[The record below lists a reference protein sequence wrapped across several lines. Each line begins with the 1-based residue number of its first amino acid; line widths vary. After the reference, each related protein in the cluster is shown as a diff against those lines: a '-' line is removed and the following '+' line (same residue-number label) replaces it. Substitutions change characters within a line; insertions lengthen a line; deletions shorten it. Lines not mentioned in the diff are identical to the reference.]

1 MKHIFPKKPWKWT
14 TLDHKVQMQW
24 KVPLSIMYAVIILLS
39 IHVPQAVLAQ
49 TAEISGTVISGEDQ
63 QPIPGATVLVKGSGT
78 GTVTDLDGNFT
89 VKVNEPATA
98 VLSISFVGYVTQEIS
113 VNNQSTIQVE
123 LDPDVSQLDEVVV
136 VGYGETKRK
145 DLTGSVVSMDSK
157 NIQEANKVNAF
168 QALQGQVAGVNIQA
182 ADNKPGGGFN
192 VRIRGSNTINANE
205 TVEQGGF
212 NPGQNPLFVV
222 DGIFVNDISFLN
234 PADIERM
241 DVLKDASAT
250 AIYGSRGSNGVVIIE
265 TKKGSEG
272 KMTVQYDN
280 YIGVKEAYNL
290 PDMLQGEEFVQY
302 FRDAVVGNF
311 YASGDF
317 SVNAGDVNLSD
328 YMRPNELENVA
339 NGDYVNWIDLIQHN
353 GMQQNHTLSLNGG
366 NDKTV
371 YGIGVAYTQDEGTFE
386 GEDYERYTIRGNL
399 SSKLSDLFSVAFN
412 NYASFAIRNE
422 GSREGLR
429 SAYRLR
435 PTGTPFDENGDP
447 QFFPLQGE
455 TFITN
460 PLFEPDNIT
469 RETRTLN
476 YLSNLSLSFTP
487 VENLKISSNFSPN
500 IEFSRYGEY
509 RGRYAKSTSGQQ
521 GNTRAEVNNRNRIS
535 YTWDNI
541 VNYNL
546 EFGSDHRLNTT
557 FVYSLFMDR
566 YENYLMQRRN
576 YGTDEFLFYNIDAG
590 SDLRT
595 ADGGFS
601 KQTLESYTARVNY
614 AFKDKYLLTLTGRY
628 DGSSILAEQN
638 KWAFFP
644 SAAFAWRII
653 DEGFMQDQ
661 NFIADL
667 KLRLSYGE
675 TGNNGTGG
683 GLVPLGSLSL
693 IGNNFTNIGDQVT
706 QTAYVTNL
714 ANQDLTW
721 EKTKEFN
728 FGLDFGFFNNRL
740 YGSLDIYHRKNTGII
755 FFRPISTVSGFS
767 GVFQNVGEAEN
778 KGIELGLNSVN
789 IHTGDFKWTTSLNFA
804 KNNNKITK
812 LYGDLDQILFGVQAG
827 SYVHKVGE
835 PVGSI
840 YSYVFDGIWQLD
852 EADEAQSYGQQ
863 PGQVRVRDLNDDG
876 SIDADDRTVIGSNMP
891 KWSGGI
897 ANTFNYK
904 NWDFT
909 FFVRTNQGAVSAS
922 YFHISHSGGFDS
934 TPARFNSLQTNYWTP
949 DNPSNEWF
957 QPSNNGPFSEP
968 LTYHD
973 VSFVKVGY
981 ITLGYNFKQP
991 VLDALKIQNLRL
1003 YFTAQNPFT
1012 FTNYEGWDPEN
1023 AARNSWGSA
1032 YMSRIFMGGINV
1044 KF

>member
-1 MKHIFPKKPWKWT
+1 MKHISLT
-14 TLDHKVQMQW
+14 TERWNWSFVLGHLNFMKM
-24 KVPLSIMYAVIILLS
+24 IMLMTCLFMWGQSVW
-39 IHVPQAVLAQ
+39 AQ
-49 TAEISGTVISGEDQ
+49 SVEVTGIVISEEDQ
-63 QPIPGATVLVKGSGT
+63 QPIPGVTVLVKGTGK
-78 GTVTDLDGNFT
+78 GTVTDIDGKYAISVTNGSD
-89 VKVNEPATA
+89 A
-98 VLSISFVGYVTQEIS
+98 VLSFSFVGYLTQDII
-113 VNNQSTIQVE
+113 VNNQSKI
-123 LDPDVSQLDEVVV
+123 DVSLAPDMAQLDEVVV

-145 DLTGSVVSMDSK
+145 DLTGAVVSMDSK

-168 QALQGQVAGVNIQA
+168 QALQGQVAGVNISS

-272 KMTVQYDN
+272 KVSVQYDN

-290 PDMLQGEEFVQY
+290 PDMLQGAEFVDY

-311 YASGDF
+311 YSSGDF
-317 SVNAGDVNLSD
+317 SVSPEDVNLAD
-328 YMRPNELENVA
+328 YMRPNELENIA
-339 NGDYVNWIDLIQHN
+339 NDDYVNWIDLIQHN
-353 GMQQNHTLSLNGG
+353 GMQQNHSLSLNGG
-366 NDKTV
+366 NNKTI
-371 YGIGVAYTQDEGTFE
+371 YGLGVAYTQDEGTFE

-399 SSKLSDLFSVAFN
+399 SSKLSELFSLAFS
-412 NYASFAIRNE
+412 NYASFAVRNE

-435 PTGTPFDENGDP
+435 PTATPFDENGDP

-460 PLFEPDNIT
+460 PLFESDNIF

-487 VENLKISSNFSPN
+487 TNSLKISSNFSPN

-509 RGRYAKSTSGQQ
+509 RGLYAKSTSGQV
-521 GNTRAEVNNRNRIS
+521 GNRRAEVNNRNRIS

-541 VNYNL
+541 VNYNKS
-546 EFGSDHRLNTT
+546 FGTDHVLNAT

-576 YGTDEFLFYNIDAG
+576 FATDEFLFYNIDAG

-595 ADGGFS
+595 AEGGFS
-601 KQTLESYTARVNY
+601 KQTLQSYTGRVNY
-614 AFKDKYLLTLTGRY
+614 TFKDKYLFTLTGRY
-628 DGSSILAEQN
+628 DGSSILSEEN

-653 DEGFMQDQ
+653 DEGFMKNQ
-661 NFIADL
+661 NFMGDL

-675 TGNNGTGG
+675 TGNNGAGG

-693 IGNNFTNIGDQVT
+693 IGSNFTNIGDQVT

-714 ANQDLTW
+714 ANQNLTW

-728 FGLDFGFFNNRL
+728 IGLDFGFFNNRL
-740 YGSLDIYHRKNTGII
+740 YGSLDIYDRRNTGII
-755 FFRPISTVSGFS
+755 FFRPTPTVTGFS
-767 GVFQNVGEAEN
+767 GVFENVGEASN
-778 KGIELGLNSVN
+778 KGVELGLNSVN
-789 IHTGDFKWTTSLNFA
+789 IDNGDLKWTTSLNFA
-804 KNNNKITK
+804 KNNNQITK

-840 YSYVFDGIWQLD
+840 FTYEFDGIWQMD
-852 EADEAQSYGQQ
+852 EVDIAQSFGQQ
-863 PGQVRVRDLNDDG
+863 PGQVKVKDLNDDG
-876 SIDADDRTVIGSNMP
+876 VIDADDRTVIGANMP
-891 KWSGGI
+891 DWTGGI
-897 ANTFNYK
+897 ANTLNYK

-909 FFVRTNQGAVSAS
+909 FFVRTSQGAVSAS
-922 YFHISHSGGFDS
+922 YFHISHSGGFDA
-934 TPARFNSLQTNYWTP
+934 TPARFNSLKTNYWTP
-949 DNPSNEWF
+949 DNPSNEWY

-981 ITLGYNFKQP
+981 ITLGYNFKQDL
-991 VLDALKIQNLRL
+991 LDALKINSLRL

-1032 YMSRIFMGGINV
+1032 YMSRVLMGGINV

>member
-1 MKHIFPKKPWKWT
+1 MKQISQKMKRWKQSLKMGRSHST
-14 TLDHKVQMQW
+14 KSASLTL
-24 KVPLSIMYAVIILLS
+24 LVILMALT
-39 IHVPQAVLAQ
+39 HGAFAQ
-49 TAEISGTVISGEDQ
+49 SEVKGTVVSGEDQ
-63 QPIPGATVLVKGSGT
+63 QPIPGVTVLVKGSGA
-78 GTVTDLDGNFT
+78 GTVTDLDGNYSI
-89 VKVNEPATA
+89 KIGDAPSA
-98 VLSISFVGYVTQEIS
+98 VLSFSFVGYLSQEVT
-113 VNNQSTIQVE
+113 VNNQSKIDIILE
-123 LDPDVSQLDEVVV
+123 PDVAQLDEVVV
-136 VGYGETKRK
+136 VGYGETKRR

-192 VRIRGSNTINANE
+192 VRIRGSNTINSSE

-234 PADIERM
+234 PSDIERM

-265 TKKGSEG
+265 TKKGKEG

-280 YIGVKEAYNL
+280 YMGVKQAYNL

-302 FRDAVVGNF
+302 FRDAIVGN
-311 YASGDF
+311 YYSSGDF
-317 SVNAGDVNLSD
+317 SVTADDVNLGD

-339 NGDYVNWIDLIQHN
+339 NGDYVNWIDLVKHN
-353 GMQQNHTLSLNGG
+353 GMQQNHSLSLNGG
-366 NDKTV
+366 SEKTI
-371 YGIGVAYTQDEGTFE
+371 YGLGVAYTQDEGTFE
-386 GEDYERYTIRGNL
+386 GEDYERYTIRGNV
-399 SSKLSDLFSVAFN
+399 SSKLSDLFSMAFS

-447 QFFPLQGE
+447 LFFPLEGE

-487 VENLKISSNFSPN
+487 HKNLKVTSNFSPN
-500 IEFSRYGEY
+500 IEFNRYGEY
-509 RGRYAKSTSGQQ
+509 RGQYAKSTSGKVE
-521 GNTRAEVNNRNRIS
+521 NRRADVTNGNRIS

-546 EFGSDHRLNTT
+546 AFGTDHVLNTT

-566 YENYLMQRRN
+566 YENYRIQRRN
-576 YGTDEFLFYNIDAG
+576 FPTDEFLFYNIDAG
-590 SDLRT
+590 SDLRS
-595 ADGGFS
+595 AEGGFS
-601 KQTLESYTARVNY
+601 KQTLESYTGRINY
-614 AFKDKYLLTLTGRY
+614 TFKDKYLFTLTGRY
-628 DGSSILAEQN
+628 DGSSILAEEN

-653 DEGFMQDQ
+653 DEGFMKEQ
-661 NFIADL
+661 NLVGDL

-675 TGNNGTGG
+675 TGNNGAGG
-683 GLVPLGSLSL
+683 GLGPLQSLSL
-693 IGNNFTNIGDQVT
+693 IGSNFTNLGDAVV

-714 ANQDLTW
+714 ANQNLTW

-728 FGLDFGFFNNRL
+728 IGVDFGFFNNRL
-740 YGSLDIYHRKNTGII
+740 YGSLDVYNRKNTGII
-755 FFRPISTVSGFS
+755 FFRPTPTVTGFS
-767 GVFQNVGEAEN
+767 GVFENVGEASN
-778 KGIELGLNSVN
+778 KGVELGLNSVN
-789 IHTGDFKWTTSLNFA
+789 IHNSEFKWTTSINFA
-804 KNNNKITK
+804 KNKNKITK

-827 SYVHKVGE
+827 SYVHRVGE

-840 YSYVFDGIWQLD
+840 YTYVFDGIWQMD
-852 EADEAQSYGQQ
+852 EVDVAQSYGQQ
-863 PGQVRVRDLNDDG
+863 PGQVKVKDLNNDG
-876 SIDADDRTVIGSNMP
+876 VIDADDRTVIGANMP
-891 KWSGGI
+891 DWTGGI
-897 ANTFNYK
+897 ANTLNYR

-909 FFVRTNQGAVSAS
+909 FFVRTSQGAISPS
-922 YFHISHSGGFDS
+922 YFHISHSGGFDA

-949 DNPSNEWF
+949 DNPSNEWY
-957 QPSNNGPFSEP
+957 QPSNNGPFAEP

-981 ITLGYNFKQP
+981 ITLGYKFDQRI
-991 VLDALKIQNLRL
+991 LDALKINSLRV

-1012 FTNYEGWDPEN
+1012 FTDYEGWDPEN

>member
-1 MKHIFPKKPWKWT
+1 MAKISF
-14 TLDHKVQMQW
+14 
-24 KVPLSIMYAVIILLS
+24 
-39 IHVPQAVLAQ
+39 AQ
-49 TAEISGTVISGEDQ
+49 SNITGKVISGEDE
-63 QPIPGATVLVKGSGT
+63 QPIPGVTVLVKGTSN
-78 GTVTDLDGNFT
+78 GTVTDLDGQYSISVSDADNSI
-89 VKVNEPATA
+89 
-98 VLSISFVGYVTQEIS
+98 LSFSFVGYVTQTVAIS
-113 VNNQSTIQVE
+113 NQSQINISLE
-123 LDPDVSQLDEVVV
+123 PDVSQLDEVVV
-136 VGYGETKRK
+136 VGYGETKKK
-145 DLTGSVVSMDSK
+145 DLTGSVVSMGSETIK
-157 NIQEANKVNAF
+157 ETNKVNAF
-168 QALQGQVAGVNIQA
+168 QAMQGQVAGVNIQA

-280 YIGVKEAYNL
+280 YIGVKQAYNK
-290 PDMLQGEEFVQY
+290 PNMLQGEEFVKY
-302 FRDAVVGNF
+302 LRDAVVGTY

-317 SVNAGDVNLSD
+317 GVTPDDVDLGN
-328 YMRPNELENVA
+328 YMRPNELENVS
-339 NGDYVNWIDLIQHN
+339 NGNFVNWIDLVKHN

-371 YGIGVAYTQDEGTFE
+371 YGLGVAYTQDEGTFE
-386 GEDYERYTIRGNL
+386 GEDYERYTIRGNV
-399 SSKLSDLFSVAFN
+399 SSKLSDLFSMAFS

-422 GSREGLR
+422 GSREGVR
-429 SAYRLR
+429 SAHRLR
-435 PTGTPFDENGDP
+435 PTGTPYDENGDP
-447 QFFPLQGE
+447 VFFPLEGE

-469 RETRTLN
+469 RETRSLN

-487 VENLKISSNFSPN
+487 SKNLKFSSNFSPN
-500 IEFSRYGEY
+500 IEFNRYGEY
-509 RGRYAKSTSGQQ
+509 RGRYAKSTSGKVE
-521 GNTRAEVNNRNRIS
+521 NRRADVTNGNRIS

-541 VNYNL
+541 ANYNVQ
-546 EFGSDHRLNTT
+546 FGSDHVLNTT
-557 FVYSLFMDR
+557 LVYSLFMDR
-566 YENYLMQRRN
+566 YENYRIQRRN
-576 YGTDEFLFYNIDAG
+576 FSTDEFLFYNIDAG
-590 SDLRT
+590 SDLRN
-595 ADGGFS
+595 AEGGFS
-601 KQTLESYTARVNY
+601 KQTLESFTGRVNY
-614 AFKDKYLLTLTGRY
+614 ALKDKYLFTLTGRY
-628 DGSSILAEQN
+628 DGSSILAAEN

-653 DEGFMQDQ
+653 DEGFMKNQ
-661 NFIADL
+661 NFLGEL

-675 TGNNGTGG
+675 TGNNGAGS
-683 GLVPLGSLSL
+683 GLGPLQSMSLV
-693 IGNNFTNIGDQVT
+693 GNNFTNLGDNII

-714 ANQDLTW
+714 ANQNLTW
-721 EKTKEFN
+721 EKTKEIN

-740 YGSLDIYHRKNTGII
+740 YGSLDIYSRKNTGII
-755 FFRPISTVSGFS
+755 FFRPTPRVTGFS
-767 GVFQNVGEAEN
+767 GVFENVGEASN
-778 KGIELGLNSVN
+778 KGVELGLNSVN
-789 IHTGDFKWTTSLNFA
+789 IHNGDFKWTTSLNFA
-804 KNNNKITK
+804 RNKNKITK

-840 YSYVFDGIWQLD
+840 YTYVFDGIWQTD
-852 EADEAQSYGQQ
+852 EVDIAQSYGQQ
-863 PGQVRVRDLNDDG
+863 PGQVKVKDLNNDG
-876 SIDADDRTVIGSNMP
+876 VIDADDRTVVGANMP
-891 KWSGGI
+891 DWTGGVS
-897 ANTFNYK
+897 NTFNYK

-909 FFVRTNQGAVSAS
+909 FFVRTSQGATSPS
-922 YFHISHSGGFDS
+922 YFHMSHAGWYNIE
-934 TPARFNSLQTNYWTP
+934 ARFNSLKTNYWTP
-949 DNPSNEWF
+949 DNPSNDWS
-957 QPSNNGPFSEP
+957 QPSNDGPFAEP
-968 LTYHD
+968 LVYRD

-981 ITLGYNFKQP
+981 ITLGYNFDNA
-991 VLDALKIQNLRL
+991 VLDKLKIGSLRL

-1032 YMSRIFMGGINV
+1032 YMSRILMGGINV